1 MAEGKK
7 TYKVVVERMQSKIL
21 FIKANSE
28 LDALDVAEEF
38 IEENPNKAFSD
49 AWTSRL
55 LKELDEKNS
64 EDKKQI
70 EKAKEIS
77 AFISEEEWWEKE
89 EENKTT

>member
-1 MAEGKK
+1 MAEEKK
-7 TYKVVVERMQSKIL
+7 TYKVVVERMQSKVL
-21 FIKANSE
+21 FVRADSE

-38 IEENPNKAFSD
+38 VEENTSKIFSD
-49 AWTSRL
+49 IWTSRL